1 MMDIPPP
8 RTIPYDQ
15 PLAVANPN
23 ATKVLALGRPLNS
36 ATRRFIVAE
45 TELDDARQAG
55 ARTLQVK
62 QLRRVERN
70 AYERM
75 NDLVTRYQQL
85 LNGVADASLALQ
97 IEALVD
103 GSYSDDY
110 WTG

>member
-1 MMDIPPP
+1 MDSPPP

-15 PLAVANPN
+15 PIAVANPQ
-23 ATKVLALGRPLNS
+23 ATKALALGRPMNS
-36 ATRRFIVAE
+36 ATRRFITAE
-45 TELDDARQAG
+45 TELDDARQTG
-55 ARTLQVK
+55 ARPSLVE

-75 NDLVTRYQQL
+75 NILVDRYQQL
-85 LNGVADASLALQ
+85 LNGVADASLVLR

-103 GSYSDDY
+103 GTYSDDY

>member
-1 MMDIPPP
+1 MYTPPP

-15 PLAVANPN
+15 PIAVADPH
-23 ATKVLALGRPLNS
+23 ATKALALGRPLNS

-45 TELDDARQAG
+45 TELEDARQEGAR
-55 ARTLQVK
+55 ARTLE

-85 LNGVADASLALQ
+85 LNAVVDSALAQ
-97 IEALVD
+97 RIEALVD

>member
-1 MMDIPPP
+1 MDTPPP

-15 PLAVANPN
+15 PIAVADPH
-23 ATKVLALGRPLNS
+23 ATKALALGRPLNS

-55 ARTLQVK
+55 ARTM
-62 QLRRVERN
+62 RVERLHRIERN

-85 LNGVADASLALQ
+85 LNSVTDVALVARV
-97 IEALVD
+97 EALVD

>member
-1 MMDIPPP
+1 MDTPPP
-8 RTIPYDQ
+8 RTLPYDQ
-15 PLAVANPN
+15 PIAVADSNGTR
-23 ATKVLALGRPLNS
+23 ALALGRPLNS

-55 ARTLQVK
+55 ARTLKVER
-62 QLRRVERN
+62 LRRVERN

-75 NDLVTRYQQL
+75 NGLVTRYQQL
-85 LNGVADASLALQ
+85 LNGVADVDLVLRL
-97 IEALVD
+97 EALVD

>member
-1 MMDIPPP
+1 MDTPPP

-23 ATKVLALGRPLNS
+23 ATKALALGRPLNS
-36 ATRRFIVAE
+36 ATRRFITAE
-45 TELDDARQAG
+45 TELDDARQTG
-55 ARTLQVK
+55 ASTPRVER
-62 QLRRVERN
+62 LRRVERN

-85 LNGVADASLALQ
+85 LNGVADTGLVLRV
-97 IEALVD
+97 EALVD